1 MTPEHPLDQLPIIII
16 FLLTAGLML
25 LAIELGIRLGRYRQR
40 LLEDKPPKDIALLVG
55 ATLTL
60 LAFVLVF
67 QVGTADQRYDNRRRL
82 VVVDANAIGTAFL
95 RAGYLEEPYRT
106 DSRELYSEYV
116 DVRLATAEGEMTV
129 EEAGVRSGEIQAALW
144 AQAEEL
150 ARANPESEM
159 ISIYIQALNH
169 MIDVH
174 AERAVAIFARLPL
187 GSLLWMFVLAF
198 LTMGIIGYHS
208 GLSGEHNLIAFAGLV
223 LVFAAVIALIIDVDR
238 PQEGLFQVSQQAM
251 IDLQAMIAAQMP

>member
-1 MTPEHPLDQLPIIII
+1 V
-16 FLLTAGLML
+16 FLLTAALML
-25 LAIELGIRLGRYRQR
+25 LAIELGIRVGRYRMR
-40 LLEDKPPKDIALLVG
+40 LLDMKTPKDIALLVG

-106 DSRELYSEYV
+106 DSRELYREYT
-116 DVRLATAEGEMTV
+116 DLRLAAAD
-129 EEAGVRSGEIQAALW
+129 EEVTLEEVGVRSGEIQAALW

-159 ISIYIQALNH
+159 VSIYIQALNH
-169 MIDVH
+169 MTDVH
-174 AERAVAIFARLPL
+174 TERAVAVNARLPY
-187 GSLLWMFVLAF
+187 GSLVWVFVLAF

-208 GLSGEHNLIAFAGLV
+208 GLNGEHNLIAFLGLV
-223 LVFAAVIALIIDVDR
+223 MVFAAVITLIIDVDR

-251 IDLQAMIAAQMP
+251 IDLQAMIASQMP